1 MSWFNR
7 FFKRNKGYEFE
18 HIARDVPFSTLV
30 RWFIY
35 DTGLTDPNE
44 AAQILGM
51 TPVSEEGDDKEMQ
64 DSDNRLEAIADL
76 MPFLV
81 VLAEISATA
90 LTKIQ
95 SHEIAETEGAISE
108 EEIESM
114 HSLYT
119 LVSLSS
125 LISGFSTAVEL
136 GLISKDSLLTNLERL
151 DMETYE

>member
-1 MSWFNR
+1 
-7 FFKRNKGYEFE
+7 
-18 HIARDVPFSTLV
+18 
-30 RWFIY
+30 
-35 DTGLTDPNE
+35 
-44 AAQILGM
+44 M